1 MVYHRKTCLQ
11 IILDPLPRR
20 NCSVFEITA
29 SPWWP
34 FVVLIVS
41 VCFIVTAISFWRMH
55 AFVALLLAS
64 LVAGLLTFNPEPKA
78 RFLDQNGEWTSGLWR
93 VVDKEGVGKP
103 VSHAVAVIEL
113 IAKGLGDTAR
123 DIAISIALASL
134 IGMCL
139 MESGA
144 ADKVVRRFLKIFGE
158 KNAGW
163 ALLWS
168 TYVLSIP
175 IFFDTMFMLMVPL
188 AKALRIRTGKDY
200 LLYVLCICCG
210 GVIMHSLTI
219 PHPGPLAMVDNLKID
234 IGVSLVAG
242 LIGGLIPAVVGF
254 FVCVFLNSRMVVPL
268 RDTQTEDLEMD
279 KPESELPS
287 LLWSIMPVVLP
298 IVLIGF
304 SSMFRV
310 IADGNKGQAVAWCVA
325 AYQLLGGDTYFA
337 SVRATFDFFGHKN
350 IALLIGA
357 AIALWVLARERGF
370 GKEKLEQLIG
380 PPLETAGMII
390 LITSAGGAFGGMLR
404 VAGVGDA
411 VQLAAKGQPIS
422 LILLAYVVAAVIRI
436 AQGSATVGMLTT
448 SAMIA
453 PMLEEGSLGF
463 HPLYIYLAIGWGAM
477 GFSWMN
483 DSGFWVVNRLS
494 GMTQRETLKSWSVL
508 TTSLSI
514 AGLITTYIASRLLPL
529 I

>member
-1 MVYHRKTCLQ
+1 
-11 IILDPLPRR
+11 
-20 NCSVFEITA
+20 
-29 SPWWP
+29 
-34 FVVLIVS
+34 
-41 VCFIVTAISFWRMH
+41 MH

>member
-1 MVYHRKTCLQ
+1 
-11 IILDPLPRR
+11 
-20 NCSVFEITA
+20 VFEITA

-34 FVVLIVS
+34 FVVLAIS
-41 VCFIVTAISFWRMH
+41 VCFIVTAISYWRMH

-64 LVAGLLTFNPEPKA
+64 LVAGLLTFNPEPKN
-78 RFLDQNGEWTSGLWR
+78 RFLDQNGEWTSGQWK
-93 VVDKEGVGKP
+93 VVDKEGTGKP

-123 DIAISIALASL
+123 DIAISIAFASI

-168 TYVLSIP
+168 TYILSIP

-200 LLYVLCICCG
+200 LLYVLCVCCG
-210 GVIMHSLTI
+210 GVITHSLTI
-219 PHPGPLAMVDNLKID
+219 PHPGPLAMVDSLKID
-234 IGVSLVAG
+234 IGVSLAAG
-242 LIGGLIPAVVGF
+242 LLGGLIPAVIGF
-254 FVCVFLNSRMVVPL
+254 FVCVFLNSRIVVPL
-268 RDTQTEDLEMD
+268 RGSLDQEQATD

-304 SSMFRV
+304 SSLFRV
-310 IADGNKGQAVAWCVA
+310 IADGNKGQSVAWCVA
-325 AYQLLGGDTYFA
+325 AYQVLGGDAYFT

-350 IALLIGA
+350 IALMIGA
-357 AIALWVLARERGF
+357 AISLWVLARERGF

-448 SAMIA
+448 AAMIA
-453 PMLEEGSLGF
+453 PMLSDGSLGV

-494 GMTQRETLKSWSVL
+494 GMTQRETLQSWSVL
-508 TTSLSI
+508 TTSLSLI
-514 AGLITTYIASRLLPL
+514 GLATTYVASLLLPL
-529 I
+529 V